1 MLEQEKK
8 LPKALDT
15 KGRKL
20 IKALR
25 HDPASLDL
33 ILDKE
38 GWAATHK
45 VLEVLDLKPSE
56 LSLIVELNDKKRFE
70 LDQFRFR
77 IRAVQGHSIEG
88 IDEIEKSWKK
98 LIPTHLKPAYHGTT
112 NEVLPLILENGIHR
126 MKRNFVHLSPTP
138 EIANKVASRHGKDI
152 VILEINLQDMIA
164 YGFDVYQSDN
174 SVILT
179 KHVPAQYIKK
189 IVRNFGLTEYYTD
202 SRKIA
207 ANKIM
212 TPDGTILESKHQH
225 DHPYHKDKITKKEYS
240 IDGGHSHLSASGPGD
255 SIDLHVFENAIF
267 EVKRENMKWGHRGKN
282 GDEELTFV
290 KISEMAN
297 EHIFNVLRTV
307 KAIEPLYVDVFLEE
321 IKYRRTHNIFI
332 EQ

>member
-1 MLEQEKK
+1 MTEEVKK

-33 ILDKE
+33 VLDKE
-38 GWAATHK
+38 GWAAYHK

-56 LSLIVELNDKKRFE
+56 LQLIVDLNDKKRFE
-70 LDQFRFR
+70 LDVFRYR

-112 NEVLPLILENGIHR
+112 TKVLPLIFENGIHR

-138 EIANKVASRHGKDI
+138 EIAHKVASRHGKDT

-164 YGFDVYQSDN
+164 YGFDVYESDN
-174 SVILT
+174 KVILT
-179 KHVPAQYIKK
+179 KHVPAQYIKNV
-189 IVRNFGLTEYYTD
+189 IRDFGGPMQIYTD

-207 ANKIM
+207 VNKIM

-255 SIDLHVFENAIF
+255 SIDLHVWGDAIF
-267 EVKRENMKWGHRGKN
+267 EVRRENMKWGHKGKE
-282 GDEELTFV
+282 GESELTFV

-297 EHIFNVLRTV
+297 EHIFNVLKNV
-307 KAIEPLYVDVFLEE
+307 KVIEPLYVDTFLEE
-321 IKYRRTHNIFI
+321 IKYRRKHNIVI
-332 EQ
+332 